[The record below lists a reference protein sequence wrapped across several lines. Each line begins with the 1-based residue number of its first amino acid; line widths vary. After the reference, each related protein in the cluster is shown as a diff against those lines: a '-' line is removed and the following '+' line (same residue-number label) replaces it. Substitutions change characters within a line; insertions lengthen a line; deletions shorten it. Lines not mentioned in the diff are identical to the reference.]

1 MVKFSLVF
9 CFLFIS
15 ALFIDF
21 AVATKKSVGYYE
33 IKKGDI
39 SVTVTNYGATILSV
53 KVPDNKGNI
62 ADIALGF
69 RSIGQY
75 TNDTTYF
82 GALVGRVANR
92 ISGARFDIN
101 GKTYK
106 VFPNEG
112 NNTLH
117 GGHRGFSDVFWTVK
131 SHQKDGL
138 MKYNKLAVIMKA
150 KPLNK
155 ATPVN
160 LAQHTYWN
168 LGGHNS
174 GNILQNKIQIFGSQI
189 TPVDEKLLPTCEAT
203 SVKNTPYDF
212 LKPQVIGSRID
223 QLSSAYDINYVLN
236 GPINSIIRK
245 AAKVRDPKSGRI
257 LELWTNKPGLQFLS
271 RNYYQNMMRGV
282 LWDILQLQ
290 FYTGNKLDNVKG
302 KDGVVYK
309 AHAGLCLETQG
320 FPDAVNHPNFPSQIV
335 NPGETYRHFMLYKF
349 STS

>member
-1 MVKFSLVF
+1 MVKFSIVF
-9 CFLFIS
+9 CFVFIS

-75 TNDTTYF
+75 TVRLEFDF
-82 GALVGRVANR
+82 GVANR

-112 NNTLH
+112 NNTFH
-117 GGHRGFSDVFWTVK
+117 GGHRGFGDVFWTVK
-131 SHQKDGL
+131 NHQKDGFPGDLSVSVTYKL

-174 GNILQNKIQIFGSQI
+174 GNILQNKIQMFGSQI
-189 TPVDEKLLPTCEAT
+189 TPVDEKLLPTGETT

-223 QLSSAYDINYVLN
+223 QLSSGYDINYVLN

-245 AAKVRDPKSGRI
+245 AAKVHDLKSGRI
-257 LELWTNKPGLQFLS
+257 LELWTNKPGLQF
-271 RNYYQNMMRGV
+271 
-282 LWDILQLQ
+282 
-290 FYTGNKLDNVKG
+290 YTANKLENVKG

>member
-1 MVKFSLVF
+1 MLISQNAYIIHCNDVYSLVKRHKP
-9 CFLFIS
+9 
-15 ALFIDF
+15 DF
-21 AVATKKSVGYYE
+21 FYQPLQQEGSKYKIIEEAKTR
-33 IKKGDI
+33 
-39 SVTVTNYGATILSV
+39 
-53 KVPDNKGNI
+53 NI
-62 ADIALGF
+62 TDIALGF
-69 RSIGQY
+69 RSIGQC

-101 GKTYK
+101 GKTYE

-117 GGHRGFSDVFWTVK
+117 EDLVMSFGQSKITEKMVISPHITLTYDSFDGEQGFLGDLSVSVTYK
-131 SHQKDGL
+131 L

-168 LGGHNS
+168 LGGQNS

-189 TPVDEKLLPTCEAT
+189 TPVDEKLLPTGETT
-203 SVKNTPYDF
+203 SVKYTPYDF
-212 LKPQVIGSRID
+212 LKPRVIGSRID
-223 QLSSAYDINYVLN
+223 QLLSGYDINYVLN

-245 AAKVRDPKSGRI
+245 ADKVHDLKSGRI
-257 LELWTNKPGLQFLS
+257 LELWTNNPGLQF
-271 RNYYQNMMRGV
+271 
-282 LWDILQLQ
+282 
-290 FYTGNKLDNVKG
+290 YTTNKLENVKG

-309 AHAGLCLETQG
+309 AHAGHCLETQG
-320 FPDAVNHPNFPSQIV
+320 FPDAVNHPNFPTQIV
-335 NPGETYRHFMLYKF
+335 NPVETYRGYLVFG
-349 STS
+349 T

>member
-15 ALFIDF
+15 ASFIDF
-21 AVATKKSVGYYE
+21 AVATKKTVGYYE

-39 SVTVTNYGATILSV
+39 SVTVTNYGATILSI
-53 KVPDNKGNI
+53 KVPDNKG
-62 ADIALGF
+62 
-69 RSIGQY
+69 
-75 TNDTTYF
+75 
-82 GALVGRVANR
+82 
-92 ISGARFDIN
+92 
-101 GKTYK
+101 
-106 VFPNEG
+106 
-112 NNTLH
+112 
-117 GGHRGFSDVFWTVK
+117 GHRGFGDVFWTVK
-131 SHQKDGL
+131 NHQKDGQNPHITLTYDSFDGEQGFPGDLSVSVTYKL

-189 TPVDEKLLPTCEAT
+189 TPVDEELLPTGEIT

-212 LKPQVIGSRID
+212 LKPQLIGSRID
-223 QLSSAYDINYVLN
+223 QLSSGYDINYVLN

-245 AAKVRDPKSGRI
+245 AAK
-257 LELWTNKPGLQFLS
+257 
-271 RNYYQNMMRGV
+271 
-282 LWDILQLQ
+282 

-302 KDGVVYK
+302 KNGVVYK
-309 AHAGLCLETQG
+309 AHAGFCLETQG
-320 FPDAVNHPNFPSQIV
+320 IPDAVNHPNFPSQIV

-349 STS
+349 SAS

>member
-15 ALFIDF
+15 ASFIDF
-21 AVATKKSVGYYE
+21 TVATKKSVGYYE

-117 GGHRGFSDVFWTVK
+117 GGHRGFGDVFWTVK
-131 SHQKDGL
+131 NHQKDGHNPHITLTYDSFDGEQGFSGDLSVSVTYKL
-138 MKYNKLAVIMKA
+138 MKYNKLAVIMEA

-168 LGGHNS
+168 LGD
-174 GNILQNKIQIFGSQI
+174 I
-189 TPVDEKLLPTCEAT
+189 TAAT
-203 SVKNTPYDF
+203 SCKAKSKYLD
-212 LKPQVIGSRID
+212 LKLRQ
-223 QLSSAYDINYVLN
+223 
-236 GPINSIIRK
+236 
-245 AAKVRDPKSGRI
+245 
-257 LELWTNKPGLQFLS
+257 
-271 RNYYQNMMRGV
+271 
-282 LWDILQLQ
+282 
-290 FYTGNKLDNVKG
+290 
-302 KDGVVYK
+302 
-309 AHAGLCLETQG
+309 
-320 FPDAVNHPNFPSQIV
+320 
-335 NPGETYRHFMLYKF
+335 
-349 STS
+349 